1 MALNDILNKRIYQ
14 TITLKELLYW
24 VLFYVVYAF
33 IYYVT
38 YDITIYAK
46 ESQQNVFEEKLLNIV
61 SDFAIKAVLS
71 APLWYLYFVQL
82 RNKSVSIHLLLHL
95 FTIPIFILVWLV
107 LHQQSSAYFGFVRV
121 QGKASAWFD
130 YYLPLLFYL
139 IQFALFYAHN
149 FRLTTLNQ
157 LEKERKL
164 QALAHES
171 EMALLKAQIHPHFLF
186 NTLNNISAMIQP
198 GQENVRIMI
207 AQLADT
213 FRYSLRAS
221 KLHLVRLEEE
231 IHFLET
237 YLSLEQER
245 LGNRLSFQLN
255 CPKDLRLLSIPPML
269 IQPLIENALI
279 HGIAPAA
286 KGGSIKL
293 DIHRSG
299 NHLQFTLTDTGL
311 GYPGNVDELFK
322 QEGIGLNNIRERLLL
337 LYGEELRVSK
347 NDPAGLVFSFIIPLQ
362 NT

>member
-1 MALNDILNKRIYQ
+1 MAVNDTLNKRIYQ

-24 VLFYVVYAF
+24 LLFYVVYGF

-46 ESQQNVFEEKLLNIV
+46 EGQQNGFEEKLLNIV

-71 APLWYLYFVQL
+71 APLWYLYFVKL
-82 RNKSVSIHLLLHL
+82 RYKPVSVHFLLHL
-95 FTIPIFILVWLV
+95 FTIPVFILAWLI
-107 LHQQSSAYFGFVRV
+107 LHQQSSMYFGFARV

-164 QALAHES
+164 QALAHEG

-186 NTLNNISAMIQP
+186 NTLNNISSMIQP

-221 KLHLVRLEEE
+221 KLNLVKLEEE
-231 IHFLET
+231 IRFLET
-237 YLSLEQER
+237 YLSLEKER
-245 LGNRLSFQLN
+245 LGSRLSYRIN
-255 CPKDLRLLSIPPML
+255 CPKELQLISIPPML

-286 KGGSIKL
+286 KGGSITL
-293 DIHRSG
+293 NISRFG
-299 NHLQFTLTDTGL
+299 NHLQFTVADTGL
-311 GYPGNVDELFK
+311 GYSGELDEILK
-322 QEGIGLNNIRERLLL
+322 QDGIGLNNIRERLML
-337 LYGEELRVSK
+337 LYGEELKVTK
-347 NDPAGLVFSFIIPLQ
+347 NDPTGLVFSFIIPVQ
-362 NT
+362 NA

>member
-1 MALNDILNKRIYQ
+1 MALNDTLNKRIYQ

-24 VLFYVVYAF
+24 VLFYVVYGF

-46 ESQQNVFEEKLLNIV
+46 DSQQNGFEEKLLNTV

-71 APLWYLYFVQL
+71 TPLWYLYFVRL
-82 RNKSVSIHLLLHL
+82 RNKPVSVHFLLHL
-95 FTIPIFILVWLV
+95 FTIPLFILAWLI

-149 FRLTTLNQ
+149 FRLTTLTQ
-157 LEKERKL
+157 LDKEKKL
-164 QALAHES
+164 LALAHES
-171 EMALLKAQIHPHFLF
+171 EMAALKAQIHPHFLF
-186 NTLNNISAMIQP
+186 NTLNNISALIRP
-198 GQENVRIMI
+198 EQENVRVMI

-221 KLHLVRLEEE
+221 KLHLVTLEEE
-231 IHFLET
+231 LRFLET
-237 YLSLEQER
+237 YLSLEKER
-245 LGNRLSFQLN
+245 LGNRLSFQIN
-255 CPKDLRLLSIPPML
+255 CPKDLRLCSIPPML
-269 IQPLIENALI
+269 IQPLVENALI
-279 HGIAPAA
+279 HGISRAA
-286 KGGSIKL
+286 RGGTIVL
-293 DIHRSG
+293 DINQTG
-299 NHLQFTLTDTGL
+299 KNLQFTIRDTGL
-311 GYPGNVDELFK
+311 GYAGNTEELFQ

-347 NDPAGLVFSFIIPLQ
+347 NDPSGLVFSFIIPLQ
-362 NT
+362 NA